1 MQIGICAGNYN
12 LNPWV
17 GFCIE
22 NFIRINSVL
31 YVSCKLSLLRAFGA
45 CGMAGESGRSA
56 AFRTG
61 WSEWYAQMSGRDRFV
76 RHSRRPGT
84 KGHGAGAAAM
94 QHAAGDGERDFC
106 EREVTAAISAD
117 RKGSK
122 GRMRTPKGGAS
133 GGLWRGYG
141 GGRPALPERTFRTDT
156 RWPGGIRDRP

>member
-1 MQIGICAGNYN
+1 MRATTTLTLG
-12 LNPWV
+12 
-17 GFCIE
+17 
-22 NFIRINSVL
+22 SVL
-31 YVSCKLSLLRAFGA
+31 YRKLHSYKFGIIWQLQAVSSPGVWCLRN
-45 CGMAGESGRSA
+45 GRRIRA
-56 AFRTG
+56 LRRVRTG

-76 RHSRRPGT
+76 RNSRCPGT

-94 QHAAGDGERDFC
+94 RHAAGNGERDFC